1 MVPITVLKAVQDVL
15 KTPSTSRT
23 DWFKFARVESEQNS
37 DMFRI
42 EATNGVTA
50 ISVLFSS
57 PDYVDW
63 GGKVWVEENDIR
75 QGLKEGG
82 DVTPYLIEQEPNGY
96 YPAGLQTYLDG
107 LMKQSISEE
116 VDIHLSAVY
125 WKLIATVLTSLK
137 VSSNPVCLACSS
149 NVGPLKV
156 TIAGGQDAEWLEVN
170 IYVMGVRR
178 D

>member
-15 KTPSTSRT
+15 KTPGTLRM
-23 DWFKFARVESEQNS
+23 DWFQFARIESEQDS

-42 EATNGVTA
+42 EATNGCAA

-63 GGKVWVEENDIR
+63 GGKVWVEESNLR

-96 YPAGLQTYLDG
+96 PAGLQTYLDG
-107 LMKQSISEE
+107 LMKRSISEE
-116 VDIHLSAVY
+116 VDIHLSASY

-137 VSSNPVCLACSS
+137 VSSKPVCLACSS

-156 TIAGGQDAEWLEVN
+156 TIAGGQDAEWLEVTL
-170 IYVMGVRR
+170 YVMGVRR